1 MVQIT
6 VLGLSKE
13 ASRCMDSKPNR
24 EMKHDCPVSL
34 FNPFSLNNEGVH
46 TGRPYWGR
54 VIIIQDS

>member
-54 VIIIQDS
+54 VIIIQTS